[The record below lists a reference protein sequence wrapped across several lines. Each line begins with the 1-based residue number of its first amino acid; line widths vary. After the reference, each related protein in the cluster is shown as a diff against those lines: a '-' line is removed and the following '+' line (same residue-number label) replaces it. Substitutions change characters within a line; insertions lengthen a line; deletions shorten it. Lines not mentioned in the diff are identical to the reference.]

1 MGLFSKKTKLKDADI
16 NKVDFVPAGAQADAK
31 ISIFK
36 SEDGTPEETVG
47 FWEHVVDLFNI
58 MKTSDKEMIQGAV
71 DHFGTSIISEDII
84 VEKALPKKMG
94 SGRMKALK
102 VCMKEL
108 TSLMIGSEEDDEES
122 EESCEKEKCGTG
134 GKLKSKGGKN
144 KMGEINK
151 SELAQDVQD
160 YILDLETKI
169 AKSAE
174 IVTPVVVIPAV
185 EDIYKGLPESVAKML
200 KDQND
205 QIKSANEQIAK
216 MRDES
221 DNKVYI
227 AKAADLTSNLGV
239 KAEEFGPVLKAVN
252 DANPELAQKIEAVIK
267 AANEAVKQGDLFKE
281 VGSNTNSI
289 PTGIAKSDAWSQIE
303 TLAAGLVTKGASKST
318 ASAIDEVLK
327 SAEGRKLY
335 AIYTG
340 KIKG

>member
-1 MGLFSKKTKLKDADI
+1 
-16 NKVDFVPAGAQADAK
+16 
-31 ISIFK
+31 
-36 SEDGTPEETVG
+36 
-47 FWEHVVDLFNI
+47 
-58 MKTSDKEMIQGAV
+58 
-71 DHFGTSIISEDII
+71 
-84 VEKALPKKMG
+84 
-94 SGRMKALK
+94 
-102 VCMKEL
+102 
-108 TSLMIGSEEDDEES
+108 
-122 EESCEKEKCGTG
+122 
-134 GKLKSKGGKN
+134 
-144 KMGEINK
+144 
-151 SELAQDVQD
+151 
-160 YILDLETKI
+160 LDLETKI

-174 IVTPVVVIPAV
+174 VIAPVVVIPAI
-185 EDIYKGLPESVAKML
+185 EEIYKGLPESVAKML
-200 KDQND
+200 KDQNN
-205 QIKSANEQIAK
+205 QIKLANEQIAK

-221 DNKVYI
+221 DNKIYI